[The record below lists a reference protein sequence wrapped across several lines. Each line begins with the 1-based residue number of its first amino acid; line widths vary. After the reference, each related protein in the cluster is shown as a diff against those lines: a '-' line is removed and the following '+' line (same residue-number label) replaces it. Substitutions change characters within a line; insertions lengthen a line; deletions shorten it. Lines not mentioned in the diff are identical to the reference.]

1 MKRWLGIG
9 LGVVVFGVL
18 CFGAGRFAAP
28 TKVQTVVKT
37 ETVEKVVEKK
47 VEVAAKTKVVYVD
60 RVTTKEGEVRE
71 RIVEREVEKSRTDTD
86 RTDGRTVTTEN
97 SKIVVTDA
105 PRLNVSVLAGVDLN
119 PKWQPITGAGPTSFG
134 LAVSYRIA
142 GPFTVGAFGLHTGV
156 FGVSLGATF

>member
-1 MKRWLGIG
+1 MKRWFGIG

-37 ETVEKVVEKK
+37 ETVEKIVEKK

-60 RVTTKEGEVRE
+60 RVITKEGEVRE

-86 RTDGRTVTTEN
+86 RTNDRTDTTES
-97 SKIVVTDA
+97 SKTVESDA

-119 PKWQPITGAGPTSFG
+119 PKWQPIEGAGPLSLG
-134 LAVSYRIA
+134 LSVNYRIA
-142 GPFTVGAFGLHTGV
+142 GPLTVGAWGLHTGV
-156 FGVSLGATF
+156 FGISLGATF